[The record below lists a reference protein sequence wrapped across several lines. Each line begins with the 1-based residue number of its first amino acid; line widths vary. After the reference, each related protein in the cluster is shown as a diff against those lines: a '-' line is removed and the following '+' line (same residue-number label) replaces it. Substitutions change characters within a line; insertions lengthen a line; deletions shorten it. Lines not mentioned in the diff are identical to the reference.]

1 MKLDEMVDTFSSI
14 VTPHIGTREAL
25 AAVLRKHI
33 EPMIAEAFS
42 RGIVR
47 GKYGPNALT
56 PFEYGNQHAKS
67 IITAIVE
74 K

>member
-25 AAVLRKHI
+25 TAVLRKHI
-33 EPMIAEAFS
+33 EPMIAEAYAAGS
-42 RGIVR
+42 RDGYAFLR
-47 GKYGPNALT
+47 GTHETDYA
-56 PFEYGNQHAKS
+56 HR